1 MPGGEIQLVAYGEE
15 NMFLNDDPQI
25 TFFKLIYRRYTNFSI
40 ETIKQNFNNKLDFGQ
55 KYSIELS
62 KIGDLIHKMWMVIEL
77 PSIPILYNIN
87 NIVDKRL
94 RFAWARKIAYALVD
108 YVDINIGGVT
118 IDTHWGEWMNVLN
131 ELNVT
136 NFNNNIDELTGNV
149 PEVYTL
155 TNTSNGDIP
164 NRTLYIP
171 LHFWFCKYAG
181 AALPILA
188 IEYNIVRCTV
198 QLNNFENCAIFSPT
212 NYIFVKSFIGLGIKD
227 EPLLQV
233 SELGYSWGVFDSIE
247 PIEIVGSEVQYKLYY
262 RKISDNPFISTTSEF
277 YNNYSVQNI
286 LNNLL
291 NSSQDNYVQN
301 FIYGITS
308 KTIYYPQPIIKN
320 SLTTFRFESIEKQYY
335 ISTIN
340 LSIKN
345 VYFLIDYIYLDREER
360 TKFFNDRHEYV
371 IEQTYFSGNKILK
384 NLNNKI
390 NLEVKNPCKWMVFMG
405 QFSYLTNPNVN
416 DFFNYR
422 TSFIRDIDNNITGD
436 PLIKQA
442 NISFNSNP
450 NTQIFDMKFY
460 SRLMPFLY
468 FPRTFLTN
476 GFGVMNFSLYPIN
489 TQPSGSINMSLFNSI
504 SINQSF
510 NIIDKNYNNY
520 IFKSYIVTYN
530 ILRIYHGVCGLV
542 FSTNY

>member
-25 TFFKLIYRRYTNFSI
+25 TYFKLIYRRYTNFSI
-40 ETIKQNFNNKLDFGQ
+40 ETIEQNFNNKIDFGE
-55 KYSIELS
+55 KYSLELS
-62 KIGDLIHKMWMVIEL
+62 KIGDLIHKMWLVIEL
-77 PSIPILYNIN
+77 PSVPILYNIN

-118 IDTHWGEWMNVLN
+118 IDTEWGEWMNVLN
-131 ELNVT
+131 ELNIT
-136 NFNNNIDELTGNV
+136 NFNNNIDELIGNV
-149 PEVYTL
+149 PDVYTL
-155 TNTSNGDIP
+155 TNTSTGNIP
-164 NRTLYIP
+164 NRKLYIP

-181 AALPILA
+181 SALPILA
-188 IEYNIVRCTV
+188 IEYNTIRCTV
-198 QLNNFENCAIFSPT
+198 ALNSFDNCAIFSPT
-212 NYIFVKSFIGLGIKD
+212 NYIYVNSYVGVGIKD

-233 SELGYSWGVFDSIE
+233 SELGYSWGIFDSIE
-247 PIEIVGSEVQYKLYY
+247 PITIVGSEVQYKLYY
-262 RKISDNPFISTTSEF
+262 RKISDNPFISTTSNY
-277 YNNYSVQNI
+277 YNNYSLNTI

-291 NSSQDNYVQN
+291 NSTQDNYIQN
-301 FIYGITS
+301 FIYGLTS
-308 KTIYYPQPIIKN
+308 KSVYYPQPIVIN
-320 SLTTFRFESIEKQYY
+320 STNAFRFVSIEKPYY
-335 ISTIN
+335 ISPIN

-345 VYFLIDYIYLDREER
+345 IYFLIDYIYLDREER
-360 TKFFNDRHEYV
+360 IKFFNDRHEYV

-405 QFSYLTNPNVN
+405 QFSYYTNPNVN

-422 TSFIRDIDNNITGD
+422 TTFIRNINEQIIGNS
-436 PLIKQA
+436 LIKDA

-450 NTQIFDMKFY
+450 NTQTFDMKFY
-460 SRLMPFLY
+460 SRLTPFLY
-468 FPRTFLTN
+468 FPRTFVTN

-504 SINQSF
+504 NINQSF

-520 IFKSYIVTYN
+520 IFKSYIVTHN

-542 FSTNY
+542 FSSNY